1 MKQQGQT
8 QNLFVKLEIYSK
20 QKYLIRMPPPPVS
33 PCPAS
38 PGLRLKLPEK
48 CKADPIYSSKSM
60 SKLQHEEDERKTV
73 DQNNGKLIIYLLR
86 RISNRSEL
94 VKEGILLHSLRPLN

>member
-1 MKQQGQT
+1 M
-8 QNLFVKLEIYSK
+8 KLEIYRP
-20 QKYLIRMPPPPVS
+20 LPPVS

-38 PGLRLKLPEK
+38 PGLRLKVPEK
-48 CKADPIYSSKSM
+48 SKTDPIYSSKSM
-60 SKLQHEEDERKTV
+60 RKLQHEEDERKTV